1 MLCDPVSYYPNKI
14 DEMTFFQDNNLEKIE
29 IIHIYN
35 DLVAQGRYS
44 EAVGYINQQKGI
56 YGFFAD
62 FFNLIENRI
71 YNLQEYLLQKP
82 PKKQPF
88 LYYNEKVHPSVH
100 TLSLFSDKDE
110 QENIGLARL
119 FSDAD
124 VQEQLESLYIFADD
138 SEEGKKP
145 FMYHIEEEKEPSLGT
160 GKTIWI

>member
-1 MLCDPVSYYPNKI
+1 MLCNPVSYYPNKI
-14 DEMTFFQDNNLEKIE
+14 DEMTFFQDNDLKKIE
-29 IIHIYN
+29 IVNTY
-35 DLVAQGRYS
+35 DSLVAQGRYS

-82 PKKQPF
+82 PKEQPF
-88 LYYNEKVHPSVH
+88 LYYNEKIYPSVH

-110 QENIGLARL
+110 QENIGLVRL

-124 VQEQLESLYIFADD
+124 TQEQLESLYIFAGD
-138 SEEGKKP
+138 SEDGEP
-145 FMYHIEEEKEPSLGT
+145 FIYYVEEEKEPSLVT
-160 GKTIWI
+160 NKTIWI